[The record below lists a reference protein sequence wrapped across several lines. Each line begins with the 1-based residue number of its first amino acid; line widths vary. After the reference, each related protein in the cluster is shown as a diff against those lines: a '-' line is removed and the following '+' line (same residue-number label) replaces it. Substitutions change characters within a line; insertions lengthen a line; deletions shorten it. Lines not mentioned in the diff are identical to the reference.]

1 RVEYDYASGA
11 DNTIRPTLLTYP
23 NGRELMVD
31 YGTAGGMD
39 DQLSRVSAL
48 VDDDDTTLA
57 AYSYLGLGSV
67 VQQSSPEA
75 DLLYTLADLNGTDDP
90 ATGDI
95 YSGLDRFGRIKDCR
109 WYNTDAESD
118 LSRIQYGYNRA
129 SSRLW
134 RQNDSDPNHEHDWLY
149 SYDGLQRLKEAERGT
164 LNGTQTGLTSA
175 QFAQCWSLDATG
187 NWEGFRQS
195 DSGSAWSLVQD
206 RTSNAVNEV
215 TAISESTGPAWSTPV
230 YSAAGNMTTI
240 PKTSDPT
247 STLAGTYDAWNRLV
261 KVVEGSDTVAEYAY
275 DGRSYRMVTK
285 AYTSGVQTGTRYSY
299 YTSGWQLLEE
309 RGDLNLVADRQF
321 VWGVRYID
329 DLILRD
335 RTVTTPLDERLYSLQ
350 DANWNV
356 TAVVDDGGTVQE
368 RYEYDPYGITSIL
381 TPAFSPRAT
390 SNYNWET
397 TYCGYRWEHAVGL
410 FAVRYRWYSPRLATW
425 VSRDPIGYAAG
436 LNLLAYVDG
445 MPTVLADPSG
455 LVPPVEIGPLSGPD
469 PLDLCH
475 DPHHRPLCS
484 GVPYYPDIQC
494 CEDGIIVSKVD
505 IYIINRNG
513 GNPNQAPLQTHIDM
527 ALPDRGLVGYFGAN
541 NTGTMGFGMA
551 GQLNDTE
558 AEWLIGPAARPA
570 SIQGPKR
577 NRRAPLSQMVRVP
590 ICPAQLKRLNQHL
603 DSLNRVPGQFAIV
616 GNNCTDNASNA
627 LEAAG
632 VISTH
637 QSIPQGLTDHLV
649 GLGYNSFTGY
659 TGGGFA
665 ITNNRRNI
673 YAYPNDGTPPIKI
686 GCITVK

>member
-23 NGRELMVD
+23 NGRELTVD

-90 ATGDI
+90 TTGDI

-109 WYNTDAESD
+109 WYNTNSESD

-164 LNGTQTGLTSA
+164 LSSGHSSLDSGL
-175 QFAQCWSLDATG
+175 FAQCWSLDATG

-195 DSGSAWSLVQD
+195 DTGSAWSLVQD
-206 RTSNAVNEV
+206 RTSNDVNEI
-215 TAISESTGPAWSTPV
+215 TNITESTGPAWSTPA

-285 AYTSGVQTGTRYSY
+285 AYSGGSLDETRHAY
-299 YTSGWQLLEE
+299 YTNSWQLLEQRIDSE
-309 RGDLNLVADRQF
+309 TTPDRQF

-329 DLILRD
+329 DLVLRD
-335 RTVTTPLDERLYSLQ
+335 RTTSSTLDERLYALQ

-368 RYEYDPYGITSIL
+368 RYEYDPYGITTVCSPSY
-381 TPAFSPRAT
+381 TPRSGSDYA
-390 SNYNWET
+390 WET
-397 TYCGYRWEHAVGL
+397 TYCGYRWEDAVGL
-410 FAVRYRWYSPRLATW
+410 YAVRYRWYSPRLATW
-425 VSRDPIGYAAG
+425 VSRDPVGYAAG
-436 LNLLAYVDG
+436 VNLYAYVNG
-445 MPTVLADPSG
+445 MPTVYIDPWGLDQHHVFVQAESFLESFSSKCGDLFKSYGFTPEHFIDQFTVDVGRMKRGTDHHHIHYKLDKEAFGSDKYNENVKKLLNDSESCCDFLTGMLDLIQQVADDVHQRYHGKTGPAPFPTFKVYEKKTPPKTGLKDLINNILCGGGPPPDGARVCVSIRG
-455 LVPPVEIGPLSGPD
+455 ELPVLVP
-469 PLDLCH
+469 
-475 DPHHRPLCS
+475 
-484 GVPYYPDIQC
+484 
-494 CEDGIIVSKVD
+494 
-505 IYIINRNG
+505 
-513 GNPNQAPLQTHIDM
+513 
-527 ALPDRGLVGYFGAN
+527 AN
-541 NTGTMGFGMA
+541 
-551 GQLNDTE
+551 E
-558 AEWLIGPAARPA
+558 A
-570 SIQGPKR
+570 SILQLQPKSM
-577 NRRAPLSQMVRVP
+577 PTPPPVD
-590 ICPAQLKRLNQHL
+590 LN
-603 DSLNRVPGQFAIV
+603 PPWWA
-616 GNNCTDNASNA
+616 AA
-627 LEAAG
+627 AAG
-632 VISTH
+632 VVWFAEGVATGVEYTAGAAIGIL
-637 QSIPQGLTDHLV
+637 SIDVTSALRDPKRG
-649 GLGYNSFTGY
+649 
-659 TGGGFA
+659 A
-665 ITNNRRNI
+665 
-673 YAYPNDGTPPIKI
+673 
-686 GCITVK
+686 